1 MPSNQPTAAVS
12 TAPSA
17 NETAPVELDLAGA
30 IRLVESALASAGVA
44 ATERERMACGKTLLR
59 LAPGAAGQ
67 PDVDDFAAVLRE
79 LGRG

>member
-44 ATERERMACGKTLLR
+44 ATERERMACAKTLLR